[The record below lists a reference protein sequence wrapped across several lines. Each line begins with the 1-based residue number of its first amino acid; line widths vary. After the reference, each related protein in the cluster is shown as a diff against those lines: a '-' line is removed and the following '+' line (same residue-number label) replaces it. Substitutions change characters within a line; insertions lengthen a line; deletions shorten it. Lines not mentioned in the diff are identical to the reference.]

1 MFGAGN
7 RLGIMLYHIVT
18 YGEQA
23 YMVPDVWWRQIVQ
36 LQNMPFEVVNG
47 MFQQVECTDMPAG
60 VDIREAGEV
69 VEDFLRDI
77 GISWQS

>member
-1 MFGAGN
+1 
-7 RLGIMLYHIVT
+7 MLYHIVT
-18 YGEQA
+18 YGERA

>member
-1 MFGAGN
+1 
-7 RLGIMLYHIVT
+7 MLYHIVT

-47 MFQQVECTDMPAG
+47 MFQQVDMAG
-60 VDIREAGEV
+60 SVIGDYSQGVTEV
-69 VEDFLRDI
+69 VEDFLQDM